1 MPASM
6 RRLPPAS
13 ASPTKPPRPSTHSP
27 TRRDCSADGDVPAAA
42 EARDRAPGD
51 AFTPKILALARG
63 FAGAPP
69 PDLANASFAELF
81 VWSLAQ
87 PPAE

>member
-1 MPASM
+1 
-6 RRLPPAS
+6 LPRA
-13 ASPTKPPRPSTHSP
+13 A
-27 TRRDCSADGDVPAAA
+27 GDVPAAA

-63 FAGAPP
+63 FAGVPS
-69 PDLANASFAELF
+69 PDSTNASFAELF
-81 VWSLAQ
+81 AWSLAQ